1 MLEGKQLGIPIEPK
15 PPGYMPNTIRTKN
28 LNIQL
33 GLSVIEFDLKSW
45 TKVIS
50 DKTA

>member
-1 MLEGKQLGIPIEPK
+1 MLEEKQLGISIEPK

-28 LNIQL
+28 LDIQL

-45 TKVIS
+45 TTLIS
-50 DKTA
+50 DQLE